1 MKRLLVTGVSG
12 LLGLNLAWL
21 ARDRFQVTGVLRG
34 ERAVAAPECTPFN
47 VIAADLAVPGQ
58 IEWVMEQ
65 SQPDMIIHCAALT
78 DVDRCET
85 CPEEAYR
92 INAWLPGAIARAAA
106 QNNVQLVHISTDAI
120 FDGLRGNYIES
131 DEPNP
136 INVYGRTKLE
146 GERAVAD
153 ANPEALIARVNFY
166 GWSWQGQRSLA
177 EFFYN
182 NLSVGRPLF
191 GFTDIVFCPLLV
203 NDMVEILLRM
213 LARNL
218 HGIYHVVSPETLS
231 KFAFGRMLARHFGF
245 DENLISPASHN
256 TANLTARRS
265 PLLTLRGDKLAGSLG
280 EILPGQDISMQ
291 RFVELFH
298 RGYPQK
304 LRTALVRPDRLI
316 TKN

>member
-1 MKRLLVTGVSG
+1 MTGVSG

-21 ARDRFQVTGVLRG
+21 ARDRFEVTGVLRG
-34 ERAVAAPECTPFN
+34 ERAVAALECTPFH
-47 VIAADLAVPGQ
+47 VIAADLTVPGQ
-58 IEWVMEQ
+58 IERVMEQ
-65 SQPDMIIHCAALT
+65 SQPDVIIHCAALT
-78 DVDRCET
+78 DVDHCEV

-92 INAWLPGAIARAAA
+92 VNAWLPGAIASAAA
-106 QNNVQLVHISTDAI
+106 QNGARLLHISTDAI
-120 FDGLRGNYIES
+120 FDGLRGDYTES

-146 GERAVAD
+146 GEHAVAAAD
-153 ANPEALIARVNFY
+153 PEALIARVNFY

-182 NLSVGRPLF
+182 NLSAGKPLF

-213 LARNL
+213 LECGL
-218 HGIYHVVSPETLS
+218 HGVYHVVSPETLS

-245 DENLISPASHN
+245 NENLISPASHN
-256 TANLTARRS
+256 TARLTARRS

-280 EILPGQDISMQ
+280 EALPGQEASMR
-291 RFVELFH
+291 RFAELYYQ
-298 RGYPQK
+298 GYPQK
-304 LRTALVRPDRLI
+304 LRGILVKPDRLI
-316 TKN
+316 TEN